1 MSFVGT
7 VKLRWPTSTNHAK
20 FVKMNESGSP
30 GRRQSQVRRFSRS
43 LSDDSSQSRNEN
55 QRRISVDSSQSR
67 QRRVSVESTG
77 DRRYS
82 QESTARKISVPGARR
97 ISAASYFSSWKKPP
111 ETAVKDDKK
120 RCFENTYRLEPKIR
134 FPEGKVRAVIKEAL
148 DTLAS
153 HTYNANHSPFVAKL
167 LSARVLENVKQLN
180 IERYKVVCLVT
191 IGSKERQGLRLAS
204 RCLWN
209 DQFDTFVS
217 VCFEGEHF
225 FAVGTVY
232 GVYFE

>member
-1 MSFVGT
+1 
-7 VKLRWPTSTNHAK
+7 
-20 FVKMNESGSP
+20 MNESASQ
-30 GRRQSQVRRFSRS
+30 GRRQSQVRRYSRT
-43 LSDDSSQSRNEN
+43 LSDESSQSRNEN
-55 QRRISVDSSQSR
+55 QRRISVDSSQGR
-67 QRRVSVESTG
+67 QRRVSVDSVSE
-77 DRRYS
+77 RKYS
-82 QESTARKISVPGARR
+82 QEGTSRKISVPGARR
-97 ISAASYFSSWKKPP
+97 ISGASYFSNWKKPA
-111 ETAVKDDKK
+111 ETCVKDDKK

-148 DTLAS
+148 DTLVS
-153 HTYNANHSPFVAKL
+153 HTYSANHSPFVAKL

-191 IGSKERQGLRLAS
+191 IGSKERQGLRIAS